1 MSQITAQSLLGAAVL
16 VLVFAASRIPTTTA
30 LARSWDLPPSDARA
44 LRAVV
49 GRGLTDT
56 VLVLYAISIGVIPME
71 EASMVANLLFLVVLL
86 GALVS
91 AVLVVRAQ
99 AAPSRGPTSIVPMP
113 PPPPPLDEDSMP
125 SGPDPKLPP

>member
-1 MSQITAQSLLGAAVL
+1 
-16 VLVFAASRIPTTTA
+16 
-30 LARSWDLPPSDARA
+30 LPPSDARA

-56 VLVLYAISIGVIPME
+56 VLVLYAISIGVIPMG

-99 AAPSRGPTSIVPMP
+99 AAPSRAPTSSVPMP